1 MAGSAPFRVLI
12 VGAGEA
18 GRMIADGI
26 LADRRI
32 AERYHLL
39 GFVDDD
45 TAKARQS
52 GLPVFHGV
60 DDLRALVQ
68 AHTVDTLFI
77 AVPSAP
83 AGFVGR
89 IIDSVGGLAVR
100 LRILPG
106 LREIIDGEATWHSLR
121 DVRPEDLLG
130 REEVQFERERIASY
144 YSDARVLVTGGGGSI
159 GSEICRQLLSLPIH
173 SVLAYGHGENSLYQ
187 LRSELEGDAR
197 FHTQI
202 GDVRDPE
209 KLERTILR
217 FGITD
222 VFHAAAHKHVPLME
236 LFPDE
241 AVKNNIY
248 GSYVAARAAARTG
261 VRRFLMISTDKAVQ
275 PSSVM
280 GATKRIAERIVLGMN
295 GGKTRYAVTRFG
307 NVLGS
312 RGSVLPLF
320 IQQIE
325 RGGPIT
331 LTHPEVTRYFMSIRE
346 AARLV
351 IKACSL
357 DEGEIYVLDMGR
369 PVNIHQ
375 LAKRLILL
383 SGRLLEEIPITITG
397 LRPGEKLHEELLNCH
412 ENLMAAPF
420 ERLFMAS
427 DGGKRMSANAVQEF
441 IERMD
446 PALNNPEPDTIRALL
461 FEYV

>member
-1 MAGSAPFRVLI
+1 
-12 VGAGEA
+12 
-18 GRMIADGI
+18 MIADGLLSEPHI
-26 LADRRI
+26 R
-32 AERYHLL
+32 ERYTLL

-45 TAKARQS
+45 TAKTGQS

-68 AHTVDTLFI
+68 KHAVDTLFI

-106 LREIIDGEATWHSLR
+106 VREIIDGEASWRALR
-121 DVRPEDLLG
+121 NVRPEDLLG
-130 REEVQFERERIASY
+130 REEVQFERERIAPFY
-144 YSDARVLVTGGGGSI
+144 TGARVLVTGGGGSI
-159 GSEICRQLLSLPIH
+159 GSEICRQLLSLPVDL
-173 SVLAYGHGENSLYQ
+173 VLAYGHGENSLYQ
-187 LRSELEGDAR
+187 VQNSLGGDAR
-197 FHTQI
+197 FCTQI

-209 KLERTILR
+209 KLEKTIAA

-222 VFHAAAHKHVPLME
+222 IFHAAAHKHVPLME

-248 GSYVAARAAARTG
+248 GSYVAARAALRGG
-261 VRRFLMISTDKAVQ
+261 VRRFLMISTDKAVH
-275 PSSVM
+275 PSSCM

-295 GGKTRYAVTRFG
+295 GGKTRFAVTRFG

-320 IQQIE
+320 IEQIE
-325 RGGPIT
+325 NGGPVT

-351 IKACSL
+351 VKAASL
-357 DEGEIYVLDMGR
+357 AEGEIYVLDMGR
-369 PVNIHQ
+369 PIEIHQ

-383 SGRLLEEIPITITG
+383 SGRLLDEIPIAVTG
-397 LRPGEKLHEELLNCH
+397 LRPGEKLHEELLNRS
-412 ENLMAAPF
+412 EDLMDAPF
-420 ERLFMAS
+420 ERLFIAS
-427 DGGKRMSANAVQEF
+427 AGGGRMSAAGTQEF

-446 PALNNPEPDTIRALL
+446 PVLTIPDQDAVRKLL
-461 FEYV
+461 FAYAC

>member
-1 MAGSAPFRVLI
+1 MGSEIFRVLI

-18 GRMIADGI
+18 GRAIADGI
-26 LADRRI
+26 LADAHI
-32 AERYHLL
+32 AGRYHLV

-45 TAKARQS
+45 TAKTRQS

-68 AHTVDTLFI
+68 AHAVDTLFI
-77 AVPSAP
+77 AAPSAP

-89 IIDSVGGLAVR
+89 VIDSVGGLSVR

-106 LREIIDGEATWHSLR
+106 VREIIDGEASWRALR

-144 YSDARVLVTGGGGSI
+144 YTGARVLVTGGGGSI
-159 GSEICRQLLSLPIH
+159 GSEICRQLLSLPVAA
-173 SVLAYGHGENSLYQ
+173 VLAYGHGENSLYQ
-187 LRSELEGDAR
+187 LHNELGGDAR
-197 FHTQI
+197 FSMQI
-202 GDVRDPE
+202 GDVRDPD
-209 KLERTILR
+209 KLERTLSQ
-217 FGITD
+217 FCVTD

-241 AVKNNIY
+241 AAKNNVY
-248 GSYVAARAAARTG
+248 GSYVAARSAERTG
-261 VRRFLMISTDKAVQ
+261 ARRFLMISTDKAVE

-320 IQQIE
+320 IQQIQN
-325 RGGPIT
+325 GGPIT

-369 PVNIHQ
+369 PVNIHA
-375 LAKRLILL
+375 LARRLILL
-383 SGRLLEEIPITITG
+383 SGRLPEEIPITITG
-397 LRPGEKLHEELLNCH
+397 LRPGEKLHEELLHGH
-412 ENLMAAPF
+412 ENLMSAPF
-420 ERLFMAS
+420 ERLFIAR
-427 DGGKRMSANAVQEF
+427 DGGKRMTSEDVQDFLGKMEP
-441 IERMD
+441 M
-446 PALNNPEPDTIRALL
+446 LKTPEPDVIRALL
-461 FEYV
+461 FEYAR

>member
-1 MAGSAPFRVLI
+1 LNAAPFRVLI

-26 LADRRI
+26 LADAQI
-32 AERYHLL
+32 SERYHLL

-45 TAKARQS
+45 TAKTRQS

-60 DDLRALVQ
+60 DELRALVQ
-68 AHTVDTLFI
+68 EHSVDTLFI
-77 AVPSAP
+77 AVPSAS

-89 IIDSVGGLAVR
+89 VIDSVGGLAVR

-106 LREIIDGEATWHSLR
+106 VREIIDGEASWQSLR
-121 DVRPEDLLG
+121 DLRPEDLLG
-130 REEVQFERERIASY
+130 REEVRFERERIASFY
-144 YSDARVLVTGGGGSI
+144 ADARVLVTGGGGSI
-159 GSEICRQLLSLPIH
+159 GSEICRQLLSLPVR
-173 SVLAYGHGENSLYQ
+173 SVLAYGHGENSLYK
-187 LRSELEGDAR
+187 LRSELEGEAR
-197 FHTQI
+197 FFTQI

-209 KLERTILR
+209 KLERTISQY
-217 FGITD
+217 GITD
-222 VFHAAAHKHVPLME
+222 IFHAAAHKHVPLME

-280 GATKRIAERIVLGMN
+280 GATKRIAERLVLGMN

-320 IQQIE
+320 IQQI
-325 RGGPIT
+325 RNGGPIT
-331 LTHPEVTRYFMSIRE
+331 LTHPDVTRYFMSIRE

-375 LAKRLILL
+375 LARRLILL
-383 SGRLLEEIPITITG
+383 SGHLLEEIPIAITG
-397 LRPGEKLHEELLNCH
+397 LRPGEKLHEELLNSS
-412 ENLMAAPF
+412 ENLVAAPF

-427 DGGKRMSANAVQEF
+427 DGGRRMSPDEAQEF

-446 PALNNPEPDTIRALL
+446 PALTLPDQDAIRQLL
-461 FEYV
+461 FRYAL